1 MIKVK
6 EIMNKVVYSDKNI
19 TLKAAAKIM
28 SKLKIGSLVY
38 MEDNKI
44 HGILTERDII
54 KNISS
59 LKKNIST
66 IISKKVIMIDLN
78 RNIDDAATLMAENK
92 IKRLL
97 VTDKK
102 KLVGIITV
110 TNIIANS
117 DVLNESFSM
126 F

>member
-1 MIKVK
+1 
-6 EIMNKVVYSDKNI
+6 
-19 TLKAAAKIM
+19 
-28 SKLKIGSLVY
+28 
-38 MEDNKI
+38 
-44 HGILTERDII
+44 
-54 KNISS
+54 
-59 LKKNIST
+59 
-66 IISKKVIMIDLN
+66 LN